1 MKIYPKV
8 ARDVLFVQGRWTI
21 WFLGI
26 LVIIHIIQ
34 TIAFLF
40 TEGGMNDFYARV
52 YIAGNIYMFVIGILS
67 SVSILPAFVKNGVT
81 RRDYFKGAILG
92 TLGIAL
98 SIVIFT
104 IIIHFLSNFVLNL
117 FNIPVNVID
126 LSDMVADPDDPFIAH
141 LILAIIGAPFVK
153 GMGILSILLFIFN
166 LYYYYVIGWLIGSGF
181 SRFGGIFGL
190 TYIVLAIPLF
200 IIHAGIWGKPIPEL
214 AMFDLTTYS
223 NWAALVGSFVLALI
237 TLIIIRFTTKN
248 VRIKV

>member
-92 TLGIAL
+92 TLGSFHRHL
-98 SIVIFT
+98 YNHHSF
-104 IIIHFLSNFVLNL
+104 
-117 FNIPVNVID
+117 
-126 LSDMVADPDDPFIAH
+126 FIK
-141 LILAIIGAPFVK
+141 F
-153 GMGILSILLFIFN
+153 
-166 LYYYYVIGWLIGSGF
+166 
-181 SRFGGIFGL
+181 
-190 TYIVLAIPLF
+190 
-200 IIHAGIWGKPIPEL
+200 
-214 AMFDLTTYS
+214 
-223 NWAALVGSFVLALI
+223 
-237 TLIIIRFTTKN
+237 
-248 VRIKV
+248 RIESL